1 MYYDQKGAI
10 ELIGKDKISDK
21 KFYGNN
27 INNKLIYTNGI
38 VEVVTSTGKNE
49 VIARKVIDD
58 KVFSSEGLNLDEITE
73 RITNKI
79 INIMRDQILREYIQ
93 TQYGKTYPMEINNIY
108 EHSLKIFKDK
118 EVFIRETIFMR
129 VSNYILEND
138 YINIDGFIKFR
149 MKEFLKYISAIA
161 DISLEEY
168 LINRDHAEF
177 IRVLKYF
184 IDTQDVKIDLL
195 KVHIMEDNSFVLYDK
210 NGEKIDSID
219 DEDIINMVIRENL
232 NYEDFLIS
240 TLLSL
245 CPRKI
250 EVLDTLN
257 NNCSKEIIDTL
268 KSIFENRIDIIS
280 SN

>member
-1 MYYDQKGAI
+1 MTDKKGAMK
-10 ELIGKDKISDK
+10 LISKDKISDK
-21 KFYGNN
+21 KFYSNN

-38 VEVVTSTGKNE
+38 VEVVTSSGKNE
-49 VIARKVIDD
+49 VISRKVIDD

-79 INIMRDQILREYIQ
+79 IKIMRGEVLKDYIQ
-93 TQYGKTYPMEINNIY
+93 SQYGKAYPKEIDNIY
-108 EHSLKIFKDK
+108 EHSLKIFSNK

-149 MKEFLKYISAIA
+149 MKEFIKYISAIA

-168 LINRDHAEF
+168 LINRDHEEF

-210 NGEKIDSID
+210 NGDKIDSID

-250 EVLDTLN
+250 EVMDTLN
-257 NNCSKEIIDTL
+257 SNSSKEIIETL
-268 KSIFENRIDIIS
+268 KSIFENRVDIIS
-280 SN
+280 TN

>member
-1 MYYDQKGAI
+1 MADKKGAMK
-10 ELIGKDKISDK
+10 LISKDKISDK
-21 KFYGNN
+21 KFYSNN

-38 VEVVTSTGKNE
+38 VEVVTSSGKNE
-49 VIARKVIDD
+49 VISRKVIDD

-79 INIMRDQILREYIQ
+79 IKIMRGEVLKDYIQ
-93 TQYGKTYPMEINNIY
+93 SQYGKAYPKEIDNIY
-108 EHSLKIFKDK
+108 EHSLKIFSNK

-149 MKEFLKYISAIA
+149 MKEFIKYISAIA

-168 LINRDHAEF
+168 LINRDHEEF

-210 NGEKIDSID
+210 NGDKIDSID

-250 EVLDTLN
+250 EVMDTLN
-257 NNCSKEIIDTL
+257 SNSSKEIIDTL

-280 SN
+280 NN

>member
-1 MYYDQKGAI
+1 MTDKKGAMK
-10 ELIGKDKISDK
+10 LISKDKISDK
-21 KFYGNN
+21 KFYSNN

-38 VEVVTSTGKNE
+38 VEVVTSSGKNE
-49 VIARKVIDD
+49 VISRKVIDD
-58 KVFSSEGLNLDEITE
+58 KVFSNEGLNLDEITE

-79 INIMRDQILREYIQ
+79 IKIMRGEVLKDYIRS
-93 TQYGKTYPMEINNIY
+93 QYGKAYPKEIDNIY
-108 EHSLKIFKDK
+108 EHSLKIFSNK

-149 MKEFLKYISAIA
+149 MKEFIKYISAIA

-168 LINRDHAEF
+168 LINRDHEEF

-210 NGEKIDSID
+210 NGDKIDSID

-250 EVLDTLN
+250 EVMDTLN
-257 NNCSKEIIDTL
+257 SNSSKEIIDTL
-268 KSIFENRIDIIS
+268 KSIFENRVDIIS
-280 SN
+280 NN

>member
-1 MYYDQKGAI
+1 MK
-10 ELIGKDKISDK
+10 LISKDKISDK
-21 KFYGNN
+21 KFYSNN

-38 VEVVTSTGKNE
+38 VEVVTSSGKNE

-73 RITNKI
+73 RVTNKI
-79 INIMRDQILREYIQ
+79 IKIMRGEVLRDYIQ
-93 TQYGKTYPMEINNIY
+93 SQYGKAYPKEINNIY
-108 EHSLKIFKDK
+108 EHSLKIFSNK

-149 MKEFLKYISAIA
+149 MKEFIKYISAIA

-168 LINRDHAEF
+168 LINRDHEEF

-210 NGEKIDSID
+210 NGDKIDSID

-250 EVLDTLN
+250 EVMDTLN
-257 NNCSKEIIDTL
+257 SNSSKEIIDTL
-268 KSIFENRIDIIS
+268 KSIFENRVDIIT
-280 SN
+280 NN

>member
-1 MYYDQKGAI
+1 MTDKKGAMK
-10 ELIGKDKISDK
+10 LISKDKISDK
-21 KFYGNN
+21 KFYSNN

-38 VEVVTSTGKNE
+38 VEVVTSSGKNE
-49 VIARKVIDD
+49 VISRKVIDD

-79 INIMRDQILREYIQ
+79 IKIMRGEVLKDYIQ
-93 TQYGKTYPMEINNIY
+93 SQYGKAYPKEIDNIY
-108 EHSLKIFKDK
+108 EHSLKIFSNK

-149 MKEFLKYISAIA
+149 MKEFIKYISAIA

-168 LINRDHAEF
+168 LINRDHEEF

-210 NGEKIDSID
+210 NGDKIDSID

-250 EVLDTLN
+250 EVMDTLN
-257 NNCSKEIIDTL
+257 SNSSKEIIDTL
-268 KSIFENRIDIIS
+268 KSIFENRVDIIS
-280 SN
+280 NN

>member
-1 MYYDQKGAI
+1 MTDKKGAMK
-10 ELIGKDKISDK
+10 LISKDKISDK
-21 KFYGNN
+21 KFYSNN

-38 VEVVTSTGKNE
+38 VEVVTSSGKNE
-49 VIARKVIDD
+49 VISRKVIDD

-79 INIMRDQILREYIQ
+79 IKIMRGEVLKDYIQ
-93 TQYGKTYPMEINNIY
+93 SQYGKTYPKEIDNIY
-108 EHSLKIFKDK
+108 EHSLKIFSNK

-149 MKEFLKYISAIA
+149 MKEFIKYISAIA

-168 LINRDHAEF
+168 LINRDHEEF

-210 NGEKIDSID
+210 NGDKIDSID

-250 EVLDTLN
+250 EVMDTLN
-257 NNCSKEIIDTL
+257 SNSSKEIIDTL
-268 KSIFENRIDIIS
+268 KSIFENRVDIIS
-280 SN
+280 NN

>member
-1 MYYDQKGAI
+1 MADKKGAMK
-10 ELIGKDKISDK
+10 LISKDKISDK
-21 KFYGNN
+21 KFYSNN

-38 VEVVTSTGKNE
+38 VEVVTSSGKNE

-73 RITNKI
+73 RVTNKI
-79 INIMRDQILREYIQ
+79 IKIMRGEFLRDYIQ
-93 TQYGKTYPMEINNIY
+93 SQYGKAYPKEIDNIY
-108 EHSLKIFKDK
+108 EHSLKIFSNK

-149 MKEFLKYISAIA
+149 MKEFIKYISAIA

-168 LINRDHAEF
+168 LINRDHEEF

-184 IDTQDVKIDLL
+184 IDTQEVKIDLL

-210 NGEKIDSID
+210 NGDKIDSID

-250 EVLDTLN
+250 EVMDTLN
-257 NNCSKEIIDTL
+257 SNSSKEIIDTL
-268 KSIFENRIDIIS
+268 KSIFENRVDIIT
-280 SN
+280 NN

>member
-1 MYYDQKGAI
+1 MTDEKGAMK
-10 ELIGKDKISDK
+10 LISKDKISEK
-21 KFYGNN
+21 KFYSNN

-38 VEVVTSTGKNE
+38 VEVVTSSGKNE
-49 VIARKVIDD
+49 VISRKVIDD

-79 INIMRDQILREYIQ
+79 IKIMRGEVLKDYIQ
-93 TQYGKTYPMEINNIY
+93 SQYGKAYPKEIDNIY
-108 EHSLKIFKDK
+108 EHSLKIFSNK

-149 MKEFLKYISAIA
+149 MKEFIKYISAIA

-168 LINRDHAEF
+168 LINRDHEEF

-210 NGEKIDSID
+210 NGDKIDSID

-250 EVLDTLN
+250 EVMDTLN
-257 NNCSKEIIDTL
+257 SNSSKEIIDTL
-268 KSIFENRIDIIS
+268 KSIFENRVDIIS
-280 SN
+280 NN